1 MESKKGCD
9 RLYQTKLYFRQ
20 MTYYILLEKDSVE
33 DIWDENILGE
43 ESFGTFYT
51 GNGFKALNNM
61 VIRQPELLETTS
73 IIDEKKNSYSVGE
86 FLELISKWKIMS

>member
-1 MESKKGCD
+1 
-9 RLYQTKLYFRQ
+9 